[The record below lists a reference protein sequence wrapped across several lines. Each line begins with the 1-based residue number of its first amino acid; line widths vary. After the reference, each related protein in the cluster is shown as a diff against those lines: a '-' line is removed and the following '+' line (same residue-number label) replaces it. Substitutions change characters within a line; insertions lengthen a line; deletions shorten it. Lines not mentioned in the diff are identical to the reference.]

1 MGSPGAVPAIELADV
16 TKFYGRSRGIEEVS
30 FDVAYGQTLGLLGP
44 NGAGKTTAIRV
55 ILGLIRA
62 TSGSVTIAGQV
73 VGSGGPALQADVGY
87 LPGTLALYE
96 HMTGLAFLH
105 YLARLRQRDC
115 QVRINELADRFDI
128 DLSRRIHDLSRGN
141 KQKIGVIQAFM
152 HSPRALIL
160 DEPTSGLDPIMQH
173 EFESLVGEV
182 KASGC
187 AVLLSSHVMSEV
199 ETLADRVAILDH
211 GRLVICQTIQ
221 EMRSKAVRRLELEFP
236 QEVSPQDFHA
246 LPAILHIEA
255 HGSIL
260 SCQVVGDETEVLRLA
275 VEHGLRSVRTEEPS
289 LEEAFLALV
298 DDRNPDVSTRR

>member
-1 MGSPGAVPAIELADV
+1 MGSSGAVPAIELAAV
-16 TKFYGRSRGIEEVS
+16 TKFYGRSLGIEEVS

-62 TSGSVTIAGQV
+62 TSGRAMIAGQD
-73 VGSGGPALQADVGY
+73 VGSGGPAMQADVGY

-96 HMTGLAFLH
+96 HMTGLGFLH

-115 QVRINELADRFDI
+115 EVRVNELADRFDI

-141 KQKIGVIQAFM
+141 KQKIGVVQAFM
-152 HSPRALIL
+152 HNPRVIIL

-173 EFESLVGEV
+173 EFEALVGEV
-182 KASGC
+182 RDEGC

-199 ETLADRVAILDH
+199 EALADRVAILDH
-211 GRLVICQTIQ
+211 GRLVTCQTIQ
-221 EMRSKAVRRLELEFP
+221 ELRAKAVRRLELEFA
-236 QEVSPQDFHA
+236 QEVSPQDF
-246 LPAILHIEA
+246 LGLSAITRIEA
-255 HGSIL
+255 HGTTL
-260 SCQVVGDETEVLRLA
+260 SCQVVGDETEVLRVA

-298 DDRNPDVSTRR
+298 DDRNTDVSTRG